1 MTHLDLLSL
10 SYHAFDDERTIIQH
24 YCGLLAHL
32 KPHETEI
39 ITRATRWVEA
49 IRAQGIGHGME
60 AFLQTYGLDTKEGVA
75 LMCLAEAL
83 LRIPDSH
90 TANQLIQ
97 LTFDDKNWRQYITG
111 NESWTI
117 AASSWGLLLTG
128 KVIDLEQ
135 EERGFGGIIK
145 RMVTRVGE
153 PVIREALKKAMR
165 VIGNQFVLGEH
176 IDDGLNNARPWHKK
190 GYRFSFDILGEGARS
205 DAQAQ
210 AYLAAYRDAIVRIGN
225 HNTHDSLFEAPSIS
239 IKLSALHPRYQ
250 MIKRQQMHE
259 ELVPRI
265 KEIITIAQQ
274 QRICVS
280 IDAEEANRLEIEMEI
295 FEALLADPTFAGW
308 NGIGFVLQAYQ
319 KRAVHVIDMLAHLAQ
334 TYQRIIP
341 LRLVKGAYW
350 DSEIKSAQIQGL
362 DGYPVFTRKEHTDVS
377 YLACADKILQ
387 KTQYFYPQFATHN
400 ARTIATIQ
408 TLAEQY
414 RIAPEAYEF
423 QRLHGMGE
431 ALHDHIRP
439 TYASRIYAPIGEHKD
454 LLAYLIRR
462 LLENGANSSF
472 VHLLMDANVSME
484 ELLADPI
491 RISESG
497 LDRPLA
503 LALPCDLYPDRRN
516 SKGVDLGYHVAL
528 NAMQRALEQHHTLP
542 PAPKDHARD
551 DVAHMIATAYEA
563 YPAWGATDCEQRALI
578 LEKIADLYE
587 QERDQLLA
595 LLVHEAGKTLI
606 DAVAELR
613 EAIDFCIYYAH
624 EARRTLAHVTLH
636 GPTGESN
643 ELHYHPRGVVGC
655 ISPWNFPL
663 AIFTGQIVAALVSGN
678 AVIAKP
684 AEQTPRIAMLAAQ
697 LMHHAGIPQAILQL
711 AFGEGEIV
719 GAAITEDERIA
730 AMVFTG
736 SVDVAKI
743 IQRTLAHRKG
753 AIIPLIAETGGMNC
767 MVIDSSALLETAVD
781 DVMLSAFGSAGQRCS
796 ALRVLYIQEDIADAF
811 LTLLEG
817 AMHSLIIGNPAL
829 CETDIGP
836 VIDASA
842 YKMLHDHINMMRS
855 QGILRAAAP
864 LTSSHP
870 LCIAPHVF
878 EITSIDVLKQEIF
891 GPILHVIRFKAGAL
905 AEVAQAINRAGY
917 GLTFGVHSRIENNIQ
932 FLLQHVHVGN
942 YYVNRSMIGA
952 VVGVQPFGGEGLSG
966 TGPKA
971 GGPNYLMRFVH
982 ERVVTINSAAIGGNL
997 HLLQHGGAT

>member
-1 MTHLDLLSL
+1 
-10 SYHAFDDERTIIQH
+10 
-24 YCGLLAHL
+24 
-32 KPHETEI
+32 
-39 ITRATRWVEA
+39 
-49 IRAQGIGHGME
+49 
-60 AFLQTYGLDTKEGVA
+60 
-75 LMCLAEAL
+75 
-83 LRIPDSH
+83 
-90 TANQLIQ
+90 
-97 LTFDDKNWRQYITG
+97 
-111 NESWTI
+111 
-117 AASSWGLLLTG
+117 
-128 KVIDLEQ
+128 
-135 EERGFGGIIK
+135 
-145 RMVTRVGE
+145 
-153 PVIREALKKAMR
+153 
-165 VIGNQFVLGEH
+165 
-176 IDDGLNNARPWHKK
+176 
-190 GYRFSFDILGEGARS
+190 
-205 DAQAQ
+205 
-210 AYLAAYRDAIVRIGN
+210 
-225 HNTHDSLFEAPSIS
+225 
-239 IKLSALHPRYQ
+239 
-250 MIKRQQMHE
+250 
-259 ELVPRI
+259 
-265 KEIITIAQQ
+265 
-274 QRICVS
+274 
-280 IDAEEANRLEIEMEI
+280 
-295 FEALLADPTFAGW
+295 
-308 NGIGFVLQAYQ
+308 
-319 KRAVHVIDMLAHLAQ
+319 
-334 TYQRIIP
+334 
-341 LRLVKGAYW
+341 
-350 DSEIKSAQIQGL
+350 
-362 DGYPVFTRKEHTDVS
+362 
-377 YLACADKILQ
+377 
-387 KTQYFYPQFATHN
+387 
-400 ARTIATIQ
+400 
-408 TLAEQY
+408 
-414 RIAPEAYEF
+414 
-423 QRLHGMGE
+423 
-431 ALHDHIRP
+431 
-439 TYASRIYAPIGEHKD
+439 
-454 LLAYLIRR
+454 
-462 LLENGANSSF
+462 
-472 VHLLMDANVSME
+472 
-484 ELLADPI
+484 
-491 RISESG
+491 
-497 LDRPLA
+497 
-503 LALPCDLYPDRRN
+503 
-516 SKGVDLGYHVAL
+516 
-528 NAMQRALEQHHTLP
+528 
-542 PAPKDHARD
+542 
-551 DVAHMIATAYEA
+551 
-563 YPAWGATDCEQRALI
+563 LI